1 MRALLYWVACA
12 STLGC
17 VRLYIK
23 LCALLYWVACASI
36 LGCYIGFV
44 CFYIR
49 LCALLYMVVCATLML
64 ALVYC
69 TGCPKNRG
77 DLQFCSIY
85 NILR

>member
-36 LGCYIGFV
+36 LVACASILGSCASISGCVHYYIW
-44 CFYIR
+44 
-49 LCALLYMVVCATLML
+49 LYA
-64 ALVYC
+64 
-69 TGCPKNRG
+69 PH
-77 DLQFCSIY
+77 
-85 NILR
+85 

>member
-36 LGCYIGFV
+36 LVACASILGSCASISGCVRYYIW
-44 CFYIR
+44 
-49 LCALLYMVVCATLML
+49 LYA
-64 ALVYC
+64 
-69 TGCPKNRG
+69 PR
-77 DLQFCSIY
+77 
-85 NILR
+85 

>member
-36 LGCYIGFV
+36 LVACASILGSCASISGCVRYYIW
-44 CFYIR
+44 
-49 LCALLYMVVCATLML
+49 LYT
-64 ALVYC
+64 
-69 TGCPKNRG
+69 PR
-77 DLQFCSIY
+77 
-85 NILR
+85 

>member
-36 LGCYIGFV
+36 LGSCASISGCVRYYIW
-44 CFYIR
+44 
-49 LCALLYMVVCATLML
+49 LYA
-64 ALVYC
+64 
-69 TGCPKNRG
+69 PR
-77 DLQFCSIY
+77 
-85 NILR
+85 

>member
-36 LGCYIGFV
+36 LGSCASISGCVRYYIW
-44 CFYIR
+44 
-49 LCALLYMVVCATLML
+49 LYAPRKC
-64 ALVYC
+64 
-69 TGCPKNRG
+69 
-77 DLQFCSIY
+77 
-85 NILR
+85 LR